1 MFLFKRKKSNSSES
15 CGCATP
21 QIEKSKTVSK
31 ESCCIF
37 NLDDEIRK
45 AQAKC
50 DSSEGERNE

>member
-1 MFLFKRKKSNSSES
+1 MFMFRKKSKSSEQ
-15 CGCATP
+15 CGCATVKT
-21 QIEKSKTVSK
+21 EKSKTDSQ